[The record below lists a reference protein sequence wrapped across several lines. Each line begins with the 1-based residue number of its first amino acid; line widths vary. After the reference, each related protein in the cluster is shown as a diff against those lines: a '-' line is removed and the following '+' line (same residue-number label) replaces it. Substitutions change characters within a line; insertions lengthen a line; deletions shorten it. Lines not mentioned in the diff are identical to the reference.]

1 MKFVSLQETPTHYL
15 LKIDP
20 ATIKQGPIL
29 LQREGQA
36 VAVLLS
42 VEDYNAFRAWQAA
55 QQPPLPISANFE
67 AEIAAFEQLKPA
79 LLERY
84 PGRAVAIYQGQVVE
98 VGDDKMEVL
107 AQVID
112 KLGDVS
118 CYVEWV
124 EADAPRRVRVPSV
137 RVANNRSCIQTK
149 VYLS

>member
-15 LKIDP
+15 IKIDQ

-55 QQPPLPISANFE
+55 QQPPRSISANFE

-118 CYVEWV
+118 CYIEWV
-124 EADAPRRVRVPSV
+124 EPDAPRRVRVPSV
-137 RVANNRSCIQTK
+137 RVANK
-149 VYLS
+149 